1 MPAMNSPDGFL
12 AEKPLLD
19 HEFGQ
24 VLQAARERTSA
35 PGVLTSIVTG
45 HLAQMRL
52 FGLRQGIEF
61 YPKRD
66 TYGFR
71 RIFLEN
77 LVESNE
83 VDSRLDGVM
92 DDLLID
98 GRGLWFF
105 RPVGDSYRLLWFRKE
120 HYRAYYDV
128 NDELDALEIIYS
140 YRARRQHKVM
150 GFASGQAPR
159 LRPVGQPEEKW
170 VHVKVTREAIEE
182 ALHESEPSFDA
193 DQGVFPASQRSRTL
207 LNGLGFIPA
216 IEAYN
221 HLGANGKQ
229 ASGEFDAFADAILTH
244 NEMVA
249 DIASNV
255 GFYGTPTLL
264 SSRPRKDLTEM
275 RGGSGGESKRPS
287 IRAGFRPAG
296 GDGLVLGTR
305 AQRALGRE
313 RVPRVIPNLE
323 PNDRVGYITPNAVS
337 GDQLTFA
344 KQFREEIRTGLGGV
358 DELGISSGATAYEV
372 RSLFGR
378 AAATASR
385 KCRNLFDYG
394 LCKLL
399 AMVVVHEERIF
410 RESFAA
416 AVDLP
421 MPEPPIKEEVE
432 QEEGATPE
440 LYPELRAQYE
450 EEVEAWEQEL
460 EALIQEAIQNQEIPP
475 GVVGLIPD
483 GDPRV
488 EWRHRGPVFE
498 DSARDLLNNT
508 IVCRNLQELGIGSID
523 ALRHIFPS
531 KTNEE
536 LSAMLNGYPFRV
548 VAETQKSIGML
559 MGLINDMRNTPHPQ
573 KLDVPLI
580 ADARLDLTPTLYRAL
595 DSLKREL
602 SHGRSAGPGAGDG
615 HGPTELNALERAR
628 AERGLPADDGARA
641 DGLAFRADDAGQRMG
656 GGAEP
661 DQRFD
666 RDAPIPAPGAV
677 LDADPAGIR
686 SGIGSDL
693 RTVSGLPA
701 AGYPDLAATSADL
714 LAGTP
719 SAYRSAADS
728 LAAAAAGAR
737 RRRSGS

>member
-1 MPAMNSPDGFL
+1 MPGRT
-12 AEKPLLD
+12 EKALLD
-19 HEFGQ
+19 GEFVK
-24 VLQAARERTSA
+24 VLEAARSRRSE
-35 PGVLTSIVTG
+35 PGVLTTVVTG

-52 FGLRQGIEF
+52 FALRQGVEF

-66 TYGFR
+66 SYGFR

-83 VDSRLDGVM
+83 IDSRLDGIL
-92 DDLLID
+92 DDLLVD
-98 GRGLWFF
+98 GVGLWFF
-105 RPVGDSYRLLWFRKE
+105 RPVGDSYRILWFKKGS
-120 HYRAYYDV
+120 YRAFYDV
-128 NDELDALEIIYS
+128 NDEIDVLELIYS

-159 LRPVGQPEEKW
+159 LRPIGQPEEKW
-170 VHVKVTREAIEE
+170 VYVKVTRDTIEE
-182 ALHESEPSFDA
+182 TLHESKPSFDA
-193 DQGVFPASQRSRTL
+193 DAMLAPASLKTRRL

-216 IEAYN
+216 IESYN
-221 HLGANGKQ
+221 HVGPNGKD
-229 ASGEFDAFADAILTH
+229 AVGEFDAFADGILTH

-255 GFYGTPTLL
+255 GFYGSPTLL
-264 SSRPRKDLTEM
+264 SSRPRRDLTEI
-275 RGGSGGESKRPS
+275 RGTPGGASTRPS
-287 IRAGFRPAG
+287 IRAGFRPADG
-296 GDGLVLGTR
+296 GLILGTR
-305 AQRALGRE
+305 AERALGRE
-313 RVPRVIPNLE
+313 RVPKVIPNLE
-323 PNDRVGYITPNAVS
+323 PNDRVGYITPNSVS

-344 KQFREEIRTGLGGV
+344 KQFREEIRTSLGGV

-378 AAATASR
+378 AAATAAR

-399 AMVVVHEERIF
+399 AMIVVHEERIF

-416 AVDLP
+416 AIELP
-421 MPEPPIKEEVE
+421 MPEAPIREDLLR
-432 QEEGATPE
+432 EEGATE
-440 LYPELRAQYE
+440 EDYEIARDQYEQDFAAWEQKLE
-450 EEVEAWEQEL
+450 EEVRL
-460 EALIQEAIQNQEIPP
+460 AIENQSIPP

-548 VAETQKSIGML
+548 VAETNKSIGML
-559 MGLINDMRNTPHPQ
+559 MGLINDMRQTPHPQ

-580 ADARLDLTPTLYRAL
+580 TDARLDLTPTLYRAL

-615 HGPTELNALERAR
+615 HGPAELSALERAR

-641 DGLAFRADDAGQRMG
+641 RGHAFRPDAGGPGQRMG
-656 GGAEP
+656 GGPAA
-661 DQRFD
+661 DQRLD
-666 RDAPIPAPGAV
+666 RDAPIPAPGAT
-677 LDADPAGIR
+677 LDVDPAGDSRDVAAGLR
-686 SGIGSDL
+686 S
-693 RTVSGLPA
+693 VSGLPA
-701 AGYPDLAATSADL
+701 AGYPELAPTSADL
-714 LAGTP
+714 LAGLP
-719 SAYRSAADS
+719 SAYRSAADA
-728 LAAAAAGAR
+728 LAAANAAGAR
-737 RRRSGS
+737 RRGPARS